1 MAFLKRSPISSCN
14 WERNNNFSI
23 LHVPTKSLAVNEW
36 AVDRI
41 WTSEAYVFIYCVC
54 GIWQTAAPKLPELK
68 AKMVEYAKQH
78 SSEVGE
84 GLEILPGVLPLLDTL
99 SRRNDVIIGLVHTFW
114 ILWPAKKNTIC
125 MHSPSLLLHSAHQS
139 FSMILGCAGDRQSG
153 GNRMAQNGSTWYTP
167 ILFSSQFWRVSNI
180 SWFRETFKQSC
191 SSDSYVGY
199 LVKNCTYWPRAKE
212 SCNKSI
218 PLETNKG
225 G

>member
-1 MAFLKRSPISSCN
+1 MQSTGPRSNSLHRRAFSAAFLQVFGV
-14 WERNNNFSI
+14 EGSI
-23 LHVPTKSLAVNEW
+23 DVIKHHGSTDPLIILNTLE
-36 AVDRI
+36 
-41 WTSEAYVFIYCVC
+41 YY
-54 GIWQTAAPKLPELK
+54 GIPQETAAPKLPELK

-199 LVKNCTYWPRAKE
+199 LVKNCTY
-212 SCNKSI
+212 
-218 PLETNKG
+218 
-225 G
+225 